1 MRNADRDYLSL
12 LYDIGELSGLIR
24 ESTDIQNLLDR
35 TVTMISER
43 LQAEV
48 CSIYLYD
55 EETRELVLKATR
67 GLNPEAVE
75 KVRMAYGTGLVG
87 ATLEGLDPIMEG
99 DAPRHPRFK
108 YFSEAHE
115 DAFRS
120 FLSVPL
126 RKGEVQIG
134 VLVVQHSSPDY
145 FNETDARALRAVAS
159 QLAGV
164 LQNVRLLMDLRRRDG
179 ALERPAGEDLSF
191 VKGQAAS
198 PGFAYGLAVVFDRS
212 HVRLLETG
220 DVFSG
225 TEEDFHQAVAATV
238 RQLDQLQE
246 KITERLPESA
256 SLIFSSH
263 FLMLKDAQFTDRI
276 VAQIR
281 AGIVTSEAVRE
292 TALHYIHLFGTSPH
306 LYLQEKAKDIED
318 LTGRLLQNLAGHS
331 WEDPDL
337 YERKVVIAPAL
348 YPSEVL
354 KFAAEGA
361 AGIVLTSG
369 GVTSHVTILARSL
382 GIPLVI
388 ASRPGLLSLAQNTPV
403 LVDAELGNVYVNPDR
418 DVVERFRK
426 SDQTRRAAA
435 LQAGMM
441 LPETHTSDGVRV
453 YLMANINLLSEV
465 SIARELKAEGIG
477 LYRTE
482 FPFLI
487 RANFPAE
494 EEEYRIYKRLCDAMP
509 GQRVIFRTLDIG
521 GDKVPAY
528 WEIAGEPN
536 PQLGLRSIRFSL
548 RHPEQFRQQLRAI
561 LRAGADTPR
570 LGIMFPMISSLDEFA
585 RARELVMESLQV
597 LHREGLPYHAT
608 PALGAMIEVP
618 AVVEIVDELACEA
631 DFLSIGTNDF
641 VQYLLGVD
649 RMNEQVAY
657 AYRPEHPSVLR
668 SLKRITDAAGRAGK
682 EISVC
687 GEMACDPDLLPFLLG
702 IGIRTLSADPQ
713 HLTELQQWICTIALC
728 DAEAYTAALLA
739 ESSLAGVRKVIGSGM
754 NPNPRSR
761 PVKEKCAPLR

>member
-1 MRNADRDYLSL
+1 MRNTDRDYLNL
-12 LYDIGELSGLIR
+12 LYDISEFSGLIR

-35 TVTMISER
+35 TVMMISQR

-48 CSIYLYD
+48 CSIYLFD
-55 EETRELVLKATR
+55 EETRELVLKATK

-75 KVRMAYGTGLVG
+75 KVRMAFGTGLVG
-87 ATLEGLDPIMEG
+87 ATLEGLDPIVEG
-99 DAPRHPRFK
+99 DASRHPRFK

-126 RKGEVQIG
+126 RQGEVQIG

-164 LQNVRLLMDLRRRDG
+164 LQNARLLMDLRRRDG

-198 PGFAYGLAVVFDRS
+198 PGFAYGPAVVFDRS

-220 DVFSG
+220 DLFNG
-225 TEEDFHQAVAATV
+225 TEEDFHQAVDATV
-238 RQLDQLQE
+238 RQLDQLQQ

-281 AGIVTSEAVRE
+281 AGIVASEAVRE
-292 TALHYIHLFGTSPH
+292 TARHYIHLFGTSPH

-318 LTGRLLQNLAGHS
+318 LTGRLLKNLAGHS

-382 GIPLVI
+382 GIPLAI
-388 ASRPGLLSLAQNTPV
+388 AGRAGLLSLAQNTPV

-426 SDQTRRAAA
+426 SDQMRRAAA

-441 LPETHTSDGVRV
+441 LPETHTGDGVRV
-453 YLMANINLLSEV
+453 CLMANINLLSEV

-487 RANFPAE
+487 RTNFPAE
-494 EEEYRIYKRLCDAMP
+494 EEEYRIYKRLCDTMP
-509 GQRVIFRTLDIG
+509 GERVIFRTLDIG

-548 RHPEQFRQQLRAI
+548 RHPEQFRQQVRAI
-561 LRAGADTPR
+561 LRAGAENPR
-570 LGIMFPMISSLDEFA
+570 LGIMFPMISSLDEFT
-585 RARELVMESLQV
+585 RARELVMESLHV
-597 LHREGLPYHAT
+597 LQQEGLPHHAA

-618 AVVEIVDELACEA
+618 AVVEIADELAREA

-641 VQYLLGVD
+641 VQYLLAVD

-668 SLKRITDAAGRAGK
+668 SLKRLTDAAGRAGK

-687 GEMACDPDLLPFLLG
+687 GEMAHDPDLLPFLLG

-713 HLTELQQWICTIALC
+713 HLTELQQRIGAITLC
-728 DAEAYTAALLA
+728 EAEAYTAALLA
-739 ESSLAGVRKVIGSGM
+739 ESSLAGAQKVIGSGM
-754 NPNPRSR
+754 NPGRR
-761 PVKEKCAPLR
+761 PVEE

>member
-1 MRNADRDYLSL
+1 MRNTDRDYLNL
-12 LYDIGELSGLIR
+12 LYDISEFSGLIR

-55 EETRELVLKATR
+55 EETRELVLKATK

-87 ATLEGLDPIMEG
+87 ATLEGLDAIVEG

-126 RKGEVQIG
+126 RQGEVQIG

-164 LQNVRLLMDLRRRDG
+164 LQNARLLMDLRRRDG
-179 ALERPAGEDLSF
+179 ALERPAGEDLSL
-191 VKGQAAS
+191 VEGQAAS
-198 PGFAYGLAVVFDRS
+198 PGFAYGPAVVFDRS

-220 DVFSG
+220 DVFNG

-263 FLMLKDAQFTDRI
+263 FLILKDAQFTDRI

-281 AGIVTSEAVRE
+281 AGIVASEAVRE
-292 TALHYIHLFGTSPH
+292 TARYYIHLFGTSPH

-318 LTGRLLQNLAGHS
+318 LTGRLLKNLAGHS

-388 ASRPGLLSLAQNTPV
+388 AGRPGLLSLAQNTPV
-403 LVDAELGNVYVNPDR
+403 LVDAELGNVYVSPDR

-426 SDQTRRAAA
+426 SDQIRRAAA

-453 YLMANINLLSEV
+453 CLMANINLLSEV

-494 EEEYRIYKRLCDAMP
+494 EEEYRIYKRLCDTMP
-509 GQRVIFRTLDIG
+509 GRRVIFRTLDIG

-548 RHPEQFRQQLRAI
+548 RHPEQFRQQVRAI
-561 LRAGADTPR
+561 LRAGADTLR

-597 LHREGLPYHAT
+597 LRREGLPHHAA

-618 AVVEIVDELACEA
+618 AVVEIADELAREA
-631 DFLSIGTNDF
+631 DFLSIGTNDLI
-641 VQYLLGVD
+641 QYLLAVD

-668 SLKRITDAAGRAGK
+668 TLKRLADAAGRAGK

-687 GEMACDPDLLPFLLG
+687 GEMAHDPDLLPFLLG

-713 HLTELQQWICTIALC
+713 HLTELQQRIGAIALC

-739 ESSLAGVRKVIGSGM
+739 ESSLAGVQKVIGSGT
-754 NPNPRSR
+754 NPSPRTR
-761 PVKEKCAPLR
+761 PVK

>member
-1 MRNADRDYLSL
+1 MRNAERDYLSL

-24 ESTDIQNLLDR
+24 ESTGIQNLLDR
-35 TVTMISER
+35 TVATISER
-43 LQAEV
+43 LQADV

-55 EETRELVLKATR
+55 EETRELVLKATK

-87 ATLEGLDPIMEG
+87 ATLEGLDPIVEG
-99 DAPRHPRFK
+99 DAPSHPRFK

-126 RKGEVQIG
+126 RQGEVQIG
-134 VLVVQHSSPDY
+134 VLVVQHSSRDY
-145 FNETDARALRAVAS
+145 FDDTDARALRAVAA

-179 ALERPAGEDLSF
+179 APEHPAGEELSF

-198 PGFAYGLAVVFDRS
+198 PGFAYGPAVVFDRS

-220 DVFSG
+220 DLFPG
-225 TEEDFHQAVAATV
+225 TEEDFHRAVAATV
-238 RQLDQLQE
+238 QQLDQLQK

-263 FLMLKDAQFTDRI
+263 LLMLKDAQFTDRI
-276 VAQIR
+276 VTSIR
-281 AGIVTSEAVRE
+281 AGTIASEAVRE
-292 TALHYIHLFGTSPH
+292 TARHYIRLFGASPH

-318 LTGRLLQNLAGHS
+318 LTGRLLRNLAGHS

-337 YERKVVIAPAL
+337 YGRRVVIAPTL

-388 ASRPGLLSLAQNTPV
+388 AGRPGLLSLAQNTPV
-403 LVDAELGNVYVNPDR
+403 LVDAEMGNVYVHPDR
-418 DVVERFRK
+418 DVVERFKK
-426 SDQTRRAAA
+426 SDQTSRAAA
-435 LQAGMM
+435 LQVGMM
-441 LPETHTSDGVRV
+441 RPETYTGDGARV
-453 YLMANINLLSEV
+453 CLMANINLLGEV
-465 SIARELKAEGIG
+465 AIARELKAEGIG

-487 RANFPAE
+487 RTNFPAE
-494 EEEYRIYKRLCDAMP
+494 EEEYRIYRRLCDTMP
-509 GQRVIFRTLDIG
+509 GRRVIFRTLDIG

-548 RHPEQFRQQLRAI
+548 RHPEQFRQQVRAI
-561 LRAGADTPR
+561 LRAGTDVPQ

-585 RARELVMESLQV
+585 RARELVMESLHLLRQ
-597 LHREGLPYHAT
+597 EGLPHHAA
-608 PALGAMIEVP
+608 PALGAMVEVP
-618 AVVEIVDELACEA
+618 AVVEIAEELAREA

-687 GEMACDPDLLPFLLG
+687 GEMAHDPDLLPFLLG

-713 HLTELQQWICTIALC
+713 HLTELQQRIGAVALC

-739 ESSLAGVRKVIGSGM
+739 ESSLAGVQKVIGSGM
-754 NPNPRSR
+754 NPGARVR
-761 PVKEKCAPLR
+761 GR